1 MNIDQRLEALTQS
14 VERLAKMHQDGEK
27 RIERLDQ
34 HMEQLIK
41 ATTGLAGRNARLESL
56 VTQIA
61 EGIAR
66 LLVAVEDQRER
77 ISQLE
82 GNRTQQ

>member
-1 MNIDQRLEALTQS
+1 
-14 VERLAKMHQDGEK
+14 
-27 RIERLDQ
+27 
-34 HMEQLIK
+34 MEQLVK
-41 ATTGLAGRNARLESL
+41 ATTGRNARLESL

-61 EGIAR
+61 EGTAR
-66 LLVAVEDQRER
+66 LLVAVEAHEER